1 MKVYGTKEIRNLSV
15 IGHGDAGKTS
25 LIAAAVYASGVG
37 TRLGRVDDG
46 TTPTDFDDE
55 SINHKISLNISP
67 AYIEFQNT
75 KLNFIDTPGYSSFIA
90 HAKQALSVTESAIV
104 VLDAVNGVEV
114 NSEKAWEFA
123 KELNIP
129 TFIFI
134 NKLDKER
141 ADFGATMDQ
150 ARNLWG
156 RQCMP
161 FTLPIGR
168 EKGFRGIVDV
178 LTGKAYEFDEKGKP
192 KEVEF
197 PSEGGDIVSAARE
210 QLIEMVAEADDE
222 LMEKFFENGTLS
234 DEELY
239 SGIRKAIAESK
250 LCPVFAGAATSLIGI
265 VPLLE
270 AIVNFAPA
278 PELRDAEPLSAHV
291 FRTISESFGRITLCK
306 LRSGV
311 FNSDVT
317 LMNNQRNSMERLG
330 PLHVILGKSLEKI
343 NEAHSGDIIAISKL
357 KETFTGDTLCDKT
370 QPLTYPNIEYPE
382 PALSY
387 AIEPKTRHDE
397 DKLSGAIHKILEEDL
412 QLHYERDDQT
422 KEFHL
427 AGSSQQHIEIVVERL
442 RQRYGVEV
450 ELHLPRVPYRET
462 FKVKVEAQGRHKKQ
476 SGGRGQFGD
485 CKVIIEPVERGGGF
499 TFEDKIFGG
508 SIPQQWRPAVEK
520 GMKEAAS
527 RGYLAGYPI
536 VDFKVTLIDGSYHPV
551 DSDDL
556 SFQMAGRKAF
566 KVAIEKAHPILLEP
580 VMHVEVIAPQDNSG
594 DIMGDLNSRRG
605 RIQGMDSKGM
615 SQVVKAQVP
624 MSEMLTYPQTLNS
637 ITGGRGSYHMEFSHY
652 DEVPSH
658 ISQKIIQQAQADGRI
673 RKEEED

>member
-1 MKVYGTKEIRNLSV
+1 MKVYGTKDIRNLSV

-25 LIAAAVYASGVG
+25 LIAAAVYASGIG

-55 SINHKISLNISP
+55 SIAHKISLNISP
-67 AYIEFQNT
+67 AYVEFQNV
-75 KLNFIDTPGYSSFIA
+75 KINLIDTPGYSAFIA
-90 HAKQALSVTESAIV
+90 HAKQALSVTEAALL

-123 KELNIP
+123 RELNAP
-129 TFIFI
+129 AFIFI

-168 EKGFRGIVDV
+168 EKSFRGIVDV
-178 LTGKAYEFDEKGKP
+178 LTGKAFEFDEKGKP
-192 KEVEF
+192 NEIKF
-197 PSEGGDIVSAARE
+197 PAEGGEIVAAARE

-239 SGIRKAIAESK
+239 SGIRKAIAEAK
-250 LCPVFAGAATSLIGI
+250 LCPVFAGAATALSGI
-265 VPLLE
+265 YPLLE
-270 AIVNFAPA
+270 SIVNFAPH
-278 PELRDAEPLSAHV
+278 PEMRDSEPHSAHV
-291 FRTISESFGRITLCK
+291 FRTISETFGRITLCK
-306 LRSGV
+306 LKSGV
-311 FNSDVT
+311 FGSD
-317 LMNNQRNSMERLG
+317 LSLLNNQKSAMERLG
-330 PLHVILGKSLEKI
+330 PLHVILGKTLEKVQ
-343 NEAHSGDIIAISKL
+343 EAHSGDIIAISKL
-357 KETFTGDTLCDKT
+357 KETLTGDTLCEKT
-370 QPLTYPNIEYPE
+370 HLLSYPNIEYPE

-397 DKLSGAIHKILEEDL
+397 DKLSSAIHKVLEEDL

-442 RQRYGVEV
+442 KNRYGVEV
-450 ELHLPRVPYRET
+450 ELHLPRVPYKET
-462 FKVKVEAQGRHKKQ
+462 FKVKVEAQGKHKKQ

-485 CKVIIEPVERGGGF
+485 CKVVIEPLERGGGF

-520 GMKEAAS
+520 GMKDAAL

-536 VDFKVTLIDGSYHPV
+536 VDFKVTLIDGSYHNV
-551 DSDDL
+551 DSDDH

-566 KVAIEKAHPILLEP
+566 KVAIEKAHPVLLEP

-652 DEVPSH
+652 DEVPAH

-673 RKEEED
+673 RKDEDE